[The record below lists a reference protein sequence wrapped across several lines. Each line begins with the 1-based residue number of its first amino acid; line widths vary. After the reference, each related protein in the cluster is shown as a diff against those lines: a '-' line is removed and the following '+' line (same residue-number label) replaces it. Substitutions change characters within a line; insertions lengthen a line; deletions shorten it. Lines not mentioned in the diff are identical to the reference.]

1 MHQLLGNEVKF
12 LFSELFCMSFCPS
25 VYLVFYAYLYL
36 LPELAQEQIKLK
48 DLEVTKC
55 A

>member
-1 MHQLLGNEVKF
+1 MHQSGGNEIKF
-12 LFSELFCMSFCPS
+12 LFSEYFCMSF
-25 VYLVFYAYLYL
+25 YLVFYAYLYL

-48 DLEVTKC
+48 NLEVIKC